1 MRRVFTNF
9 CLESAS
15 NHMNFQLLT
24 ADLGYGMFDDYRS
37 SFPDNFINVG
47 VAEQNLIGI
56 ATGMALSGIYPVCY
70 SIGNFP
76 TLRCLEQIRND
87 AAYHNASIIIV
98 SSGGGFGYGQLGMS
112 HHATEDIG
120 IMSVL
125 PNVEIY
131 APATPAEAALILPH
145 IYNRGGVKYLRLEKT
160 GDDYQHLNNNPL
172 EDGFFQYREGS
183 DGLVLALGTTLN
195 EAMDAADKLSKL
207 GIQISVCSLAVVKS
221 SDKNIHL
228 NLRILLKKYKVVVT
242 IEEHNDLGGIGSRV
256 CDIVATSGI
265 KTKVTKIGM
274 KDCYSSIVGDQIFL
288 RNEYNINS
296 ENIMRVF
303 GAKL

>member
-1 MRRVFTNF
+1 MFA
-9 CLESAS
+9 CL
-15 NHMNFQLLT
+15 
-24 ADLGYGMFDDYRS
+24 
-37 SFPDNFINVG
+37 P
-47 VAEQNLIGI
+47 
-56 ATGMALSGIYPVCY
+56 
-70 SIGNFP
+70 
-76 TLRCLEQIRND
+76 
-87 AAYHNASIIIV
+87 
-98 SSGGGFGYGQLGMS
+98 
-112 HHATEDIG
+112 
-120 IMSVL
+120 
-125 PNVEIY
+125 
-131 APATPAEAALILPH
+131 
-145 IYNRGGVKYLRLEKT
+145 
-160 GDDYQHLNNNPL
+160 
-172 EDGFFQYREGS
+172 
-183 DGLVLALGTTLN
+183 
-195 EAMDAADKLSKL
+195 ADKLSKL